1 MSIETK
7 LFIVPTPIG
16 NLKDITFRAIEILNN
31 VDYILCEDTR
41 ISKKLLFHYKISKP
55 LKLYHTHNEHKL
67 VNKYIL
73 DMKMGKK
80 ICLISDA
87 GTPSISDPGYLLV
100 NEANKMNLKIECLP
114 GATALIPA
122 LVKSGLPSEKFVFE
136 GFLPN
141 KKGRIKRLNFLSI
154 ETRTMVF
161 YESPV
166 RILKTIEDLKTFF
179 GKERQVSISRE
190 ISKIHEETI
199 SGTLSDVYNILLKQN
214 IKGEIV
220 IVLNGHKK

>member
-1 MSIETK
+1 
-7 LFIVPTPIG
+7 
-16 NLKDITFRAIEILNN
+16 
-31 VDYILCEDTR
+31 
-41 ISKKLLFHYKISKP
+41 
-55 LKLYHTHNEHKL
+55 
-67 VNKYIL
+67 
-73 DMKMGKK
+73 MKMGKK

-141 KKGRIKRLNFLSI
+141 KKGRIKRLNFLSK

>member
-141 KKGRIKRLNFLSI
+141 KKGRIKRLDFLSK
-154 ETRTMVF
+154 EPRTMIF

-199 SGTLSDVYNILLKQN
+199 SGTLYEVYNILLKQN

-220 IVLNGHKK
+220 IVLDGYKK